1 MTKAEEMV
9 LKTVHDL
16 GVAGASDVQ
25 NYTGLSA
32 TKATKALN
40 SLTRKGY
47 LKIASRR
54 YQCDVNVRDEDDVGI
69 TFVGNLCEF
78 APKGRKAAQKIPD
91 IYEPL
96 CIPIP
101 ISNLKKWRNEMRLID
116 ADKMAANEF
125 EAFIS
130 AQAKITDVIN
140 RDINSIVHEKIQR
153 LIADT
158 PTVEDDDDDVVE
170 QCSECGNEVWLKWD
184 VERDGYTIYCPYCGY
199 RMKLCSMCDVRDG
212 GKCDWNSETGKC
224 KNDKI

>member
-16 GVAGASDVQ
+16 GVAGASDVH

-54 YQCDVNVRDEDDVGI
+54 YQCDVNARDEDDVGI

-91 IYEPL
+91 IDEPL
-96 CIPIP
+96 CIPITN
-101 ISNLKKWRNEMRLID
+101 IQLGETEERNE
-116 ADKMAANEF
+116 
-125 EAFIS
+125 
-130 AQAKITDVIN
+130 TD
-140 RDINSIVHEKIQR
+140 
-153 LIADT
+153 
-158 PTVEDDDDDVVE
+158 
-170 QCSECGNEVWLKWD
+170 
-184 VERDGYTIYCPYCGY
+184 
-199 RMKLCSMCDVRDG
+199 
-212 GKCDWNSETGKC
+212 
-224 KNDKI
+224 

>member
-16 GVAGASDVQ
+16 GVAGASDVH

-54 YQCDVNVRDEDDVGI
+54 YQCDVNARDEDDVGI

-116 ADKMAANEF
+116 ADKMA
-125 EAFIS
+125 
-130 AQAKITDVIN
+130 TDELV
-140 RDINSIVHEKIQR
+140 RVDCFWE
-153 LIADT
+153 LT
-158 PTVEDDDDDVVE
+158 PKGE
-170 QCSECGNEVWLKWD
+170 
-184 VERDGYTIYCPYCGY
+184 
-199 RMKLCSMCDVRDG
+199 
-212 GKCDWNSETGKC
+212 
-224 KNDKI
+224 

>member
-16 GVAGASDVQ
+16 GVAGASDVH

-54 YQCDVNVRDEDDVGI
+54 YQCDVNARDEDDVGI

-101 ISNLKKWRNEMRLID
+101 ISNLKKWRNEMRLI
-116 ADKMAANEF
+116 
-125 EAFIS
+125 
-130 AQAKITDVIN
+130 
-140 RDINSIVHEKIQR
+140 
-153 LIADT
+153 ADT
-158 PTVEDDDDDVVE
+158 PTTESDDDDVVE
-170 QCSECGNEVWLKWD
+170 QCPECGNEVWLKWD
-184 VERDGYTIYCPYCGY
+184 VERDGYTIYCPDCGY
-199 RMKLCSMCDVRDG
+199 RMKLCSMCDVTDG
-212 GKCDWNSETGKC
+212 GKCDWNSDTGTYKKEKNGRTTETVKTTPDEIIVIRR
-224 KNDKI
+224 K